1 MVMAALI
8 IPGGALWAAVDS
20 RRLHLVTLAIY
31 SVGTLVAGVSPSFA
45 ILFLGWSVVE
55 GVAAALLLP
64 TTYSIVV
71 ENYDGAN
78 RAKVFGA
85 IGGMIEIAS
94 AYLRLQAGV
103 ERTVGPFVG
112 GFMSVP
118 PVGVDATDSV
128 RRRPRTTR
136 GGEPSVVRTAMTWS
150 PMGPHWP
157 GHSPPRETNESS
169 PGVSPVPSE
178 CGLEPEDCDSP
189 NPMVGFPRLQAREE
203 VNAVGIAVGSMVGG
217 MLTTY
222 GSWRW
227 GLVGEFFLML
237 VIVGLTYRCLP
248 AKPSEES
255 WGARLVR
262 L

>member
-1 MVMAALI
+1 MIMAALI

-78 RAKVFGA
+78 RARVFGT
-85 IGGMIEIAS
+85 IGGMI
-94 AYLRLQAGV
+94 
-103 ERTVGPFVG
+103 
-112 GFMSVP
+112 
-118 PVGVDATDSV
+118 
-128 RRRPRTTR
+128 
-136 GGEPSVVRTAMTWS
+136 
-150 PMGPHWP
+150 
-157 GHSPPRETNESS
+157 
-169 PGVSPVPSE
+169 
-178 CGLEPEDCDSP
+178 
-189 NPMVGFPRLQAREE
+189 
-203 VNAVGIAVGSMVGG
+203 AVGIAVGSMVGG
-217 MLTTY
+217 TLTTY

-237 VIVGLTYRCLP
+237 VIVGLTYRYLP

-255 WGARLVR
+255 
-262 L
+262 